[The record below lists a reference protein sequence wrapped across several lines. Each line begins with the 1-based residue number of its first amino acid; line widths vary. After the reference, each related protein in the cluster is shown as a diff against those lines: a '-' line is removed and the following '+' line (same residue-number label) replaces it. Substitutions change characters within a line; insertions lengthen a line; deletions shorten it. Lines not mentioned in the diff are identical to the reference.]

1 MRRYNA
7 MADRDAP
14 ARASYR
20 SPLAPL
26 RDLDLVCTV
35 QHCRPTEPGIPEIGI
50 LSVFLQEISTSTA
63 VPLGL
68 ARVLLVL

>member
-26 RDLDLVCTV
+26 LDLDLVCTV

-50 LSVFLQEISTSTA
+50 LSVFLQELSTA
-63 VPLGL
+63 VHNGL
-68 ARVLLVL
+68 LAAKK